1 MYYFAP
7 GSGEKKNH
15 FASLFS
21 LEERGNLITSC
32 RSWLLLSVAQRRAV
46 SQWRE
51 SILVSELL
59 SGGCRETVVSSCWG
73 HPVSLCSMLAHP
85 SSSSSKGGPGL
96 AGRVEWRS
104 WCFRENKYCFLVFI
118 TSACDYFS
126 PFFFLQYLLTAL
138 WFPPGLAILF
148 QTCVL
153 DPLNSRES
161 KAAGFALFLLSKRE
175 AIADISSWC
184 LICINVLTFNSSVLF
199 LVISLCCCAYAWGSC
214 CHLSVSV
221 LPLSIMFL
229 SICMQE
235 MFAVILVLEHKAMR

>member
-1 MYYFAP
+1 MQKLA
-7 GSGEKKNH
+7 
-15 FASLFS
+15 
-21 LEERGNLITSC
+21 T
-32 RSWLLLSVAQRRAV
+32 LSVAQRRAV

-73 HPVSLCSMLAHP
+73 HPVSLRSMLAHP

-118 TSACDYFS
+118 TSARDYFS
-126 PFFFLQYLLTAL
+126 PFCFLQYLLTAL

-153 DPLNSRES
+153 DPFKFKGIQGSRLCS
-161 KAAGFALFLLSKRE
+161 
-175 AIADISSWC
+175 
-184 LICINVLTFNSSVLF
+184 VLTLKKRGYCRHFLMMFNL
-199 LVISLCCCAYAWGSC
+199 
-214 CHLSVSV
+214 
-221 LPLSIMFL
+221 
-229 SICMQE
+229 
-235 MFAVILVLEHKAMR
+235 HKCTYI

>member
-126 PFFFLQYLLTAL
+126 PFFFFAVFTDCPLISP
-138 WFPPGLAILF
+138 W
-148 QTCVL
+148 TCHTL
-153 DPLNSRES
+153 SDLCTRSFKFKGIQGSRFCS
-161 KAAGFALFLLSKRE
+161 
-175 AIADISSWC
+175 
-184 LICINVLTFNSSVLF
+184 VLTLKKRGYCRHFLMMFNL
-199 LVISLCCCAYAWGSC
+199 
-214 CHLSVSV
+214 
-221 LPLSIMFL
+221 
-229 SICMQE
+229 
-235 MFAVILVLEHKAMR
+235 HKCTYI